1 MIIISCYNYK
11 CIDSVL
17 QTREREEV
25 KSMARKIR
33 RASTVKKHRVA
44 TKKKRATAKHRDS
57 KHEAKKHLKVEV
69 KVHHK
74 Y

>member
-1 MIIISCYNYK
+1 
-11 CIDSVL
+11 
-17 QTREREEV
+17 
-25 KSMARKIR
+25 MARKIR
-33 RASTVKKHRVA
+33 KASTVKKHRVA